1 MTKQID
7 VVTQYAQDV
16 VDGKILASRKNIQSA
31 KRHLRDIDLK
41 VFNYHFDVSKA
52 NRVIKF
58 LEMLPDPKSMKVLKL
73 AGFQK
78 FIAGSIYGWVNIDG
92 DRRFNKAYI
101 SMARKSG
108 KTLLIS
114 GLALY
119 EMILGDEPAN
129 ERLIGLTANSR
140 EQASIAF
147 DMATAQLSAIRT
159 KSKSIKNMTKITE
172 SKKEIFN
179 LNDRS
184 KIKAVSNEASN
195 LEGYQ
200 FSFAIIDEY
209 HEAKDNKMRETLV
222 RGMVQLKNPT
232 LIYISTAGNN
242 LNVPMYAEYEY
253 ITKILNQEV
262 VNENYFV
269 YCAEQDSENE
279 IHDSSLWQK
288 SNPILELESL
298 RHTLTRNIQAEV
310 QEGLDKHDVLG
321 IQVKNM
327 NMWRQASKDSYIPYN
342 VWQECYID
350 EELDIKGREVFI
362 GVDLSRN
369 LDLTAISF
377 LYPTD
382 LDKFHVDSHVF
393 LGFQDSI
400 EQKSTRDKIDYLNLI
415 DRGLATL
422 TRADSGIIDQEQM
435 LNWLLDYIKDN
446 QLIVKAVCYD
456 QWESS
461 YFVTKLEQ
469 DTDLPL
475 IMVPQDVKN
484 MGPALSQFRVDV
496 YEKRITH
503 NNNPNLNLALNN
515 SIIKYDPNNNMQI
528 DKQKNREKIDALV
541 ALVTG
546 YTQARDYQFDRQFE
560 NYIMSD
566 DFGF

>member
-1 MTKQID
+1 MTNQLD
-7 VVTQYAQDV
+7 RTTQYARDV
-16 VDGKILASRKNIQSA
+16 VDGKILASRKNIQSCE
-31 KRHLRDIDLK
+31 RHLRDLELK
-41 VFNYHFDVSKA
+41 VTNYHFDVDKA
-52 NRVIKF
+52 NHVINF
-58 LEMLPDPKSMKVLKL
+58 LEMLPDPKTMKIMKL
-73 AGFQK
+73 AGFQA
-78 FIAGSIYGWVNIDG
+78 FICGSIYGWINSDG
-92 DRRFNKAYI
+92 DRRFTKAYI
-101 SMARKSG
+101 SMARKNG
-108 KTLLIS
+108 KTIAIS

-140 EQASIAF
+140 EQAGIAYE
-147 DMATAQLSAIRT
+147 MCTAQLNALRG
-159 KSKSIKNMTKITE
+159 KSKAIKDVTKITE

-209 HEAKDNKMRETLV
+209 HEATSNKMKETLV
-222 RGMVQLKNPT
+222 RGQILLKNPT

-242 LNVPMYAEYEY
+242 LNVPMFAEYEY
-253 ITKILNQEV
+253 ITKLLNQEV
-262 VNENYFV
+262 TNENYFV
-269 YCAEQDSENE
+269 YCAEQDDASEIN
-279 IHDSSLWQK
+279 DSNTWIK
-288 SNPILELESL
+288 SNPLLEIEELRPILI
-298 RHTLTRNIQAEV
+298 RNIQSEV
-310 QEGLDKHDVLG
+310 QEGLDKHDILG

-342 VWQECYID
+342 VWQECYTN
-350 EELDIKGREVFI
+350 EELDITGREVYI

-382 LDKFHVDSHVF
+382 MNTFHVDSHVF

-400 EQKSTRDKIDYLNLI
+400 EQKSARDKIDYLNLI

-422 TRADSGIIDQEQM
+422 TSADSGIIDQEQM
-435 LNWLLDYIKDN
+435 VNWLLDYIKVN
-446 QLIVKAVCYD
+446 KLKVKAICYD

-461 YFVTKLEQ
+461 YFVTKIEN

-475 IMVPQDVKN
+475 VMVPQDFKN
-484 MGPALSQFRVDV
+484 MSPALKDFRVDV

-503 NNNPNLNLALNN
+503 NNNSNLNLALNN
-515 SIIKYDPNNNMQI
+515 SVVRYDTDNNIKI
-528 DKQKNREKIDALV
+528 DKQKNRDKIDALV

-546 YTQARDYQFDRQFE
+546 YTQARGYAFDRQFE
-560 NYIMSD
+560 KYILSD

>member
-1 MTKQID
+1 MTKQKD
-7 VVTQYAQDV
+7 YVTEYAKKVVS
-16 VDGKILASRKNIQSA
+16 GELIASKKNIQA
-31 KRHLRDIDLK
+31 AERHLRDLELNVLK
-41 VFNYHFDVSKA
+41 YHFDVAKA
-52 NRVIKF
+52 NKVIKF
-58 LEMLPDPKSMKVLKL
+58 LEMLPDPKTMKVMKL

-78 FIAGSIYGWVNIDG
+78 FIVGSLYGWVDDDG
-92 DRRFNKAYI
+92 YRRFTKAYI
-101 SMARKSG
+101 SMSRKNG
-108 KTLLIS
+108 KTIAIS
-114 GLALY
+114 GLSLY
-119 EMILGDEPAN
+119 EMLMGDEPTN
-129 ERLIGLTANSR
+129 ERLIGLSANSR
-140 EQASIAF
+140 EQAGLAY
-147 DMATAQLSAIRT
+147 DMATAQLNALKA
-159 KSKSIKNMTKITE
+159 KSKTVKDMSKITE
-172 SKKEIFN
+172 SKKEILN
-179 LNDRS
+179 TNDRS

-209 HEAKDNKMRETLV
+209 HEAKDNKMKETLV
-222 RGMVQLKNPT
+222 RGQILLKNPT

-242 LNVPMYAEYEY
+242 LNSPMFQEYEY

-269 YCAEQDSENE
+269 YCAEQDDAGE
-279 IHDSSLWQK
+279 INNPDVWIK
-288 SNPILELESL
+288 SNPLLEIEEL
-298 RHTLTRNIQAEV
+298 RPTLIKNIQAEV

-342 VWQECYID
+342 VWQECYTN
-350 EELDIKGREVFI
+350 EELDIKGKEVYI

-382 LDKFHVDSHVF
+382 MDKFHVDSHVF

-400 EQKSTRDKIDYLNLI
+400 EQKSKRDKIDYLNLI

-422 TRADSGIIDQEQM
+422 TRAESGIIDQEQM
-435 LNWLLDYIKDN
+435 LNWLLDYIKVHELD
-446 QLIVKAVCYD
+446 VKAICYD

-461 YFVTKLEQ
+461 YFVTKLEES
-469 DTDLPL
+469 TDLPL
-475 IMVPQDVKN
+475 IMVPQDFKN
-484 MGPALSQFRVDV
+484 MSPALSQFRVDV

-515 SIIKYDPNNNMQI
+515 SIVQYDQNNNMKI
-528 DKQKNREKIDALV
+528 NKQKNRDKIDALV

-546 YTQARDYQFDRQFE
+546 YTQARNYQFNREFE
-560 NYIMSD
+560 KWVLSD
-566 DFGF
+566 NFGF